1 MKNYT
6 IQYHTFIIT
15 LLFLLTA
22 CSSKNKK
29 SANDLL
35 SDKSDTMA
43 LAPVS
48 LHAVVVAN
56 MLTSPV
62 GMAVA
67 NDGSNRL
74 FILEQPGR
82 IRIIKNGKLLDQP
95 FLNITANVDDLNLGY
110 SEKGLLGLAF
120 HPHYKDNGMFYIY
133 YSAPS
138 TNNGSEH
145 KSIVA
150 AYKVSN
156 SNSDV
161 ADTAATVVL
170 SIEEPE
176 SNHNGG
182 QLAFGPDGFL
192 YIGVGDG
199 GGAGDEHGSI
209 GNGQDLNTLL
219 GKILRI
225 NVDNLPYTI
234 PADNPFNGTNERKE
248 IYAYGLRNPW
258 RFSFDRKTGQ
268 LFCGDVGQ
276 NKFEEVD
283 IIEKGKNYGWRIM
296 EGMHC
301 YNSEN
306 CNHNNLTYPIY
317 EYKHSVGISITG
329 GYVYQGKAIA
339 ELEDTYVFA
348 DWTGKLFGLKQTDK
362 WQAFNINVNG
372 TSNDL
377 NCKINA
383 LGEDENGELYLL
395 TQKLTGPKD
404 KTGMIY
410 KIVK

>member
-1 MKNYT
+1 MKNYSLH
-6 IQYHTFIIT
+6 YHTFIII

-22 CSSKNKK
+22 CSSKKN
-29 SANDLL
+29 SHETADLNDT
-35 SDKSDTMA
+35 KA
-43 LAPVS
+43 LAP
-48 LHAVVVAN
+48 LFLNTKIMAGI
-56 MLTSPV
+56 LTSPV

-67 NDGSNRL
+67 NDGSKRL

-82 IRIIKNGKLLDQP
+82 IRIMKNGELLAQP
-95 FLNITANVDDLNLGY
+95 FLDITAIVDELNIGY

-120 HPHYKDNGMFYIY
+120 HPRYKDNGLFYIY

-138 TNNGSEH
+138 NTKGSDH
-145 KSIVA
+145 QSIVA
-150 AYKVSN
+150 AYKVSALN
-156 SNSDV
+156 ADV
-161 ADTAATVVL
+161 ADTTASIVL

-182 QLAFGPDGFL
+182 QLAFGPDGNL

-199 GGAGDEHGSI
+199 GGAGDEHGTN
-209 GNGQDLNTLL
+209 GNGQNLNTLL

-225 NVDNLPYTI
+225 NVDNLPYSI
-234 PADNPFNGTNERKE
+234 PADNPFTGVNERKE

-276 NKFEEVD
+276 NEYEEVD

-301 YNSEN
+301 YETEN
-306 CNHNNLTYPIY
+306 CNRNNLTYPIY
-317 EYKHSVGISITG
+317 EYKHSLGISITG
-329 GYVYQGKAIA
+329 GYVYHGNAIEGLQDA
-339 ELEDTYVFA
+339 YVFA
-348 DWTGKLFGLKQTDK
+348 DWSGKLFGLKQNDK
-362 WQAFNINVNG
+362 WQQFNINVNG
-372 TSNDL
+372 KSNDM

-383 LGEDENGELYLL
+383 LGEDETGELYLL
-395 TQKLTGPKD
+395 TQKITGPRD
-404 KTGMIY
+404 KTGTIY